1 MSKTIKLKAAKG
13 VNLMDMKEDE
23 IRKLVEE
30 QADVALKQ
38 LPRDLRFSDVNSIML
53 ESNPAETQAIGGWA
67 KWTRACCDK
76 RRRIE
81 DFVNPTLPELTDGIS
96 GLERTLKQDHFDSN
110 LSKSATVKG
119 LKTKRKATKKL
130 KTTAKKKRK

>member
-13 VNLMDMKEDE
+13 VSLINMKEDD
-23 IRKLVEE
+23 IRQLVEE

-38 LPRDLRFSDVNSIML
+38 LPSELRFSDVNSIML
-53 ESNPAETQAIGGWA
+53 ESNPAETKEVGGWA

-81 DFVNPTLPELTDGIS
+81 DFTNPVLPELTDGIS
-96 GLERTLKQDHFDSN
+96 GLERSLKQDHFDSN
-110 LSKSATVKG
+110 LSTSATAKG
-119 LKTKRKATKKL
+119 LKVKRKTS
-130 KTTAKKKRK
+130 KKRKTISKKKPR